1 MRRVAR
7 PRLRFPAMDVTD
19 SGVKIRHLQI
29 LREVM
34 RAGSERLAAQML
46 RITQPAVSQNIKQL
60 EETVGFALFR
70 RENNRLV
77 PTVKAWEFLRTID
90 AAFAGLDRIG
100 PSIDFLRN
108 NDTRMIGIAAPS
120 AFSFATLP
128 KVVKRIRERSRSY
141 AVQVKSGTYEQ
152 IADHVLNGRSDLG
165 ISRLPLDE
173 RILDWV
179 PVGSATNVC
188 LFPANH
194 RFAAQQ
200 LVTAEDLA
208 SEAIID
214 IDPQIASHQMSVNAL
229 RYMGTAPDIAVEYDA
244 NGHDIGYVMAG
255 AGVSITNEIIASE
268 YAEFDVAF
276 REFQPGA
283 TYHYVVVWQKDRK
296 LSDSLRFA
304 LEEIVAALTD
314 RAA

>member
-1 MRRVAR
+1 
-7 PRLRFPAMDVTD
+7 MDVTD

>member
-1 MRRVAR
+1 
-7 PRLRFPAMDVTD
+7 MDVTD

-255 AGVSITNEIIASE
+255 IGVSITNEIIASE

>member
-255 AGVSITNEIIASE
+255 IGVSITNEIIASE